1 MPVPSMLQLLLLL
14 IALSLACYTAIDTLP
29 EAPPTAPPTTP
40 PPAPSV
46 PSANRLLRRLSH
58 TLHLILVRTCAAH
71 NMSVFVSTMYQELL
85 PLPEQRSVHLVLEH
99 LLYRHQRQRSVP
111 LLMDRIL
118 GEQLNLRI
126 KMMIFFVR
134 NVQQLIESSSRN
146 ARTNAAHKHLFLV
159 ILLQDG
165 SSDDARAEMRRI
177 FGYMLHERY
186 NIDVLVLLMQPQL
199 GQLRA
204 YSFWPYASPPS
215 CESVEPI
222 AVTLQ
227 QAQLRQ
233 LYSRKLHNFHGCPMH
248 VILWDIPPYI
258 QLHPDGSISGWDA
271 AILKLL
277 AAHLNF
283 SISVIPN
290 EPRGLI
296 GGVSYMN
303 GTLSGAF
310 RMLRERRGNITI
322 GCAACSPARYKY
334 LAATSSYNQIE
345 YVMVLRA
352 GRRYSSFEIMLFPFD
367 SYTWEMIA
375 VLAALRLCTGRWLGG
390 LGSIPAPMLIGW
402 SWLLFALRIGYES
415 SIFDYVHNAP
425 PRPLPRTLDEALQED
440 YSFIMDHATYRMV
453 SMLPILSSRSHIR
466 PGLPTDIFEQLLQQP
481 LDARI
486 AALSS
491 RDFFAYHL
499 LHHPQQS
506 NLFSILDEKVMNNM
520 VCMHFP
526 MGSYMAK
533 VMNELLFDLRSFGI
547 CQYLSKGADRWQ
559 SPDFTTMATHRHPS
573 MGRVRKTAA
582 NVQFEESMRFVYA
595 ALSCLVV
602 GEAVTLA
609 IFGLELLSQQPR
621 GRCLR
626 WFFERV

>member
-1 MPVPSMLQLLLLL
+1 MTVPIMLQLLLLMTL
-14 IALSLACYTAIDTLP
+14 GLAAASTASVDTLP
-29 EAPPTAPPTTP
+29 PVAPATPT
-40 PPAPSV
+40 PAPFVTS
-46 PSANRLLRRLSH
+46 SSRLLLRVSH

-85 PLPEQRSVHLVLEH
+85 PLPEQRSVHFVLEH

-111 LLMDRIL
+111 LLLDRIL
-118 GEQLNLRI
+118 GEQLTLRI
-126 KMMIFFVR
+126 KMMIFFVQ
-134 NVQQLIESSSRN
+134 NVQQLIESSSSN

-165 SSDDARAEMRRI
+165 SRDDAHAEMRRI
-177 FGYMLHERY
+177 FGYMLHIRY

-222 AVTLQ
+222 AVAIKE
-227 QAQLRQ
+227 AQLRQ
-233 LYSRKLHNFHGCPMH
+233 LYPRKLHNLHGCPMH

-258 QLHPDGSISGWDA
+258 QIHPDGSISGWDA

-277 AAHLNF
+277 AGHLNF

-310 RMLRERRGNITI
+310 RMLQDRRGNMTI

-367 SYTWEMIA
+367 GYTWEMIA
-375 VLAALRLCTGRWLGG
+375 VLAVLRLCTGRWLGG
-390 LGSIPAPMLIGW
+390 LRSIPAPMLIGW

-440 YSFIMDHATYRMV
+440 YSFITDHATYRMV
-453 SMLPILSSRSHIR
+453 TMLPTLSSRSHIR
-466 PGLPTDIFEQLLQQP
+466 PGLPTDIFDQLLQQP
-481 LDARI
+481 LQARI

-506 NLFSILDEKVMNNM
+506 NLFSILDEKLMNNM

-533 VMNELLFDLRSFGI
+533 LMNDLLFDLRSFGI
-547 CQYLSKGADRWQ
+547 CQYLSKGADRWR
-559 SPDFTTMATHRHPS
+559 SFDFTTMATHRHPS

-582 NVQFEESMRFVYA
+582 SVQFEESMRFVYA
-595 ALSCLVV
+595 ALSCLIV

-609 IFGLELLSQQPR
+609 IFGLELLSQHRR

-626 WFFERV
+626 WFFDRV